1 MEQVI
6 IELVISKKNEKL
18 SKFSLLSKVSDKQNS
33 QSIETAVTN
42 IINANKEN
50 EDWIGGNV
58 INVKVKDIEIPNHYY
73 YVRYL
78 LINFDYLLASCQ

>member
-6 IELVISKKNEKL
+6 IELVISKKNEQI
-18 SKFSLLSKVSDKQNS
+18 SRFSLLSKVVDKQNS

-42 IINANKEN
+42 IINANKES
-50 EDWIGGNV
+50 EGWIGGNV
-58 INVKVKDIEIPNHYY
+58 INVKVSDVEIPNHYY

-78 LINFDYLLASCQ
+78 PTNFDYLLSA

>member
-6 IELVISKKNEKL
+6 IELVISKKNQKI
-18 SKFSLLSKVSDKQNS
+18 SRFSLLSKIADKQNS

-50 EDWIGGNV
+50 ED
-58 INVKVKDIEIPNHYY
+58 
-73 YVRYL
+73 
-78 LINFDYLLASCQ
+78 

>member
-6 IELVISKKNEKL
+6 IEIVISKKNEQI
-18 SKFSLLSKVSDKQNS
+18 SRFSLLSKICDKQNS

-42 IINANKEN
+42 IINANKES
-50 EDWIGGNV
+50 EGWMGGNV
-58 INVKVKDIEIPNHYY
+58 INIKVSDVEIPNHYY

-78 LINFDYLLASCQ
+78 PTNFDYLLAS

>member
-6 IELVISKKNEKL
+6 IEIVISKKNEQI
-18 SKFSLLSKVSDKQNS
+18 SRFSLLSKVNDKQNS
-33 QSIETAVTN
+33 QSIETAITN

-58 INVKVKDIEIPNHYY
+58 INVKVRDIKMPNHYY

-78 LINFDYLLASCQ
+78 PTNFDYLLAS

>member
-6 IELVISKKNEKL
+6 IEIVISKKNEQI
-18 SKFSLLSKVSDKQNS
+18 SRFSLLSKVSDKQNS
-33 QSIETAVTN
+33 QSIEKAVTN

-58 INVKVKDIEIPNHYY
+58 INVKVSDVEIPNHYY

-78 LINFDYLLASCQ
+78 PTYFDYLLAS

>member
-1 MEQVI
+1 MDEVI
-6 IELVISKKNEKL
+6 IELVILKKNEQI
-18 SKFSLLSKVSDKQNS
+18 SRFSLLSKIADKQNS
-33 QSIETAVTN
+33 QSIETTVTN

-58 INVKVKDIEIPNHYY
+58 VNVKVSDIEIPNHYY

-78 LINFDYLLASCQ
+78 PTNFDPLLAS

>member
-6 IELVISKKNEKL
+6 IELVISKKNEQL
-18 SKFSLLSKVSDKQNS
+18 SRFSLLSKIADKQNS

-50 EDWIGGNV
+50 EDWIRGNV
-58 INVKVKDIEIPNHYY
+58 INIKVKDVEIPNHYY
-73 YVRYL
+73 YIRYL
-78 LINFDYLLASCQ
+78 PINFDYLLASCQ

>member
-6 IELVISKKNEKL
+6 IELVISKKNEQL
-18 SKFSLLSKVSDKQNS
+18 SRLSLLSKVSDKQNS
-33 QSIETAVTN
+33 QSIEKAIIS
-42 IINANKEN
+42 IINANKES

-58 INVKVKDIEIPNHYY
+58 INIKVKDVKTPNHYY

-78 LINFDYLLASCQ
+78 PTNFDYLLQGV

>member
-6 IELVISKKNEKL
+6 IEIVISKKNEQI
-18 SKFSLLSKVSDKQNS
+18 SRFSLLSKVNDKQNS

-58 INVKVKDIEIPNHYY
+58 INIKVRDIKMPNHYY

-78 LINFDYLLASCQ
+78 PTNFDYLLAS

>member
-6 IELVISKKNEKL
+6 IELVILKKNEQI
-18 SKFSLLSKVSDKQNS
+18 SRFSLLSKVSDKQNS
-33 QSIETAVTN
+33 QSIETTVTN

-58 INVKVKDIEIPNHYY
+58 VNVKVSDVEIPNHYY
-73 YVRYL
+73 YVRCL
-78 LINFDYLLASCQ
+78 PTNFDYLLAS

>member
-6 IELVISKKNEKL
+6 IEIVISKKNEQI
-18 SKFSLLSKVSDKQNS
+18 SRISLLSKVSDKQNS

-58 INVKVKDIEIPNHYY
+58 INIKVKDIKMPNHYY

-78 LINFDYLLASCQ
+78 PTNFDYLLAS

>member
-6 IELVISKKNEKL
+6 IELVISKKNEQI
-18 SKFSLLSKVSDKQNS
+18 SRFSLLSKVSDKHNS

-58 INVKVKDIEIPNHYY
+58 INVKVSDVEIPNHYY

-78 LINFDYLLASCQ
+78 PTNFDYLLAS

>member
-6 IELVISKKNEKL
+6 IELVILKKNEQI
-18 SKFSLLSKVSDKQNS
+18 SRFSLLSKVSDKQNS
-33 QSIETAVTN
+33 QSIETTVTN

-58 INVKVKDIEIPNHYY
+58 VNVKVKDVKIPNHYY

-78 LINFDYLLASCQ
+78 PTNFDYLLAS

>member
-6 IELVISKKNEKL
+6 IELVILKKNEKL
-18 SKFSLLSKVSDKQNS
+18 SKFSLLSKISDKQNS

-58 INVKVKDIEIPNHYY
+58 INVKVKDVEIPNHYY

-78 LINFDYLLASCQ
+78 PTNFDYLLASCQ

>member
-6 IELVISKKNEKL
+6 IELVISKKNKQL

-58 INVKVKDIEIPNHYY
+58 INVKVKDVEIPNHYY

-78 LINFDYLLASCQ
+78 PTNFDYLLAS

>member
-6 IELVISKKNEKL
+6 IEIVISKKNEQI
-18 SKFSLLSKVSDKQNS
+18 SRFSLLSKVSDKHNS
-33 QSIETAVTN
+33 QSIETAVIN

-58 INVKVKDIEIPNHYY
+58 INIKVRDIKMPNHYY

-78 LINFDYLLASCQ
+78 PTNFDYLLAS

>member
-6 IELVISKKNEKL
+6 IEIVISKKNEQI
-18 SKFSLLSKVSDKQNS
+18 SRFSLLSKVGDKQNS
-33 QSIETAVTN
+33 QSIETAITN

-58 INVKVKDIEIPNHYY
+58 VNVKVKDVKIPNHYY

-78 LINFDYLLASCQ
+78 PTNFDYLLAS

>member
-1 MEQVI
+1 MEQVV
-6 IELVISKKNEKL
+6 IELVISKKNQKI
-18 SKFSLLSKVSDKQNS
+18 SRFSLLSKIADKQNS
-33 QSIETAVTN
+33 QSIETTVTN

-58 INVKVKDIEIPNHYY
+58 VNVKVSDVEIPNHYY

-78 LINFDYLLASCQ
+78 PTIFDYLLSS

>member
-6 IELVISKKNEKL
+6 IELVISKKNEQI
-18 SKFSLLSKVSDKQNS
+18 SRFSLLYKVADKQNS
-33 QSIETAVTN
+33 QSVETTVTN

-58 INVKVKDIEIPNHYY
+58 INVKVSDVEIPNHYY

-78 LINFDYLLASCQ
+78 PTNFDYLLAS

>member
-6 IELVISKKNEKL
+6 IEIVISKKNEQI
-18 SKFSLLSKVSDKQNS
+18 SRFSLLSKVSDKHNS

-58 INVKVKDIEIPNHYY
+58 INIKVRDIKMPNHYY

-78 LINFDYLLASCQ
+78 PTNFDYLLAS